1 MPFHNFNYSRLY
13 IQLRIFSKRTY
24 AAHPTAQPP
33 ARPAE
38 NAGKFHYFAPM
49 NASHKSFLKKLH
61 LYHPLQT
68 AYRLALSS
76 LTLCYY
82 RLQYAKYKGSGFICN
97 FCGAAYKKF
106 VPEYPT
112 PDIAPAIN
120 DNHVIAG
127 YGENVFCPH
136 CGSKNRERLI
146 KAVIQAYLPTQNKKI
161 LHFSPEKNLYRFLKE
176 TAATTSTADITPG
189 FYRHID
195 AGITY
200 ADATRL
206 PFADAT
212 ADIVI
217 ANHILEHI
225 PDDWKAI
232 KEIFRVLTPGGVAIL
247 QVPYSP
253 TIPHTLEDPA
263 IDDPQQQA
271 KLFGQK
277 DHVRIY
283 ALNDYIRRLSSVGF
297 QVRQLTPP
305 DLTAFRIHA
314 IQPEEIVFLG
324 YKSSIFPSP

>member
-1 MPFHNFNYSRLY
+1 MNPRL
-13 IQLRIFSKRTY
+13 
-24 AAHPTAQPP
+24 
-33 ARPAE
+33 
-38 NAGKFHYFAPM
+38 
-49 NASHKSFLKKLH
+49 KSLLEKGH

-68 AYRLALSS
+68 SYRLALSF
-76 LTLCYY
+76 LTLRYH
-82 RLQYAKYKGSGFICN
+82 RLQYAKYRGSGFVCN
-97 FCGAAYKKF
+97 FCGAAYTKF

-127 YGENVFCPH
+127 YGENVYCPH

-146 KAVIQAYLPTQNKKI
+146 KAVLQTHVETRNKKI

-176 TAATTSTADITPG
+176 TAAAAAATAEVSAATAAPATATVTTADITPG

-195 AGITY
+195 TGITY

-225 PDDWKAI
+225 PDDLKAI
-232 KEIFRVLTPGGVAIL
+232 KEIFRVLTPRGVAIL

-271 KLFGQK
+271 KRFGQK

-283 ALNDYIRRLSSVGF
+283 ALNDYIRRLESAGF
-297 QVRQLTPP
+297 QVRLLTPP
-305 DLTAFRIHA
+305 DLNAFRIHA

-324 YKSSIFPSP
+324 YKNRILPSA

>member
-1 MPFHNFNYSRLY
+1 
-13 IQLRIFSKRTY
+13 
-24 AAHPTAQPP
+24 
-33 ARPAE
+33 
-38 NAGKFHYFAPM
+38 M
-49 NASHKSFLKKLH
+49 NHALKSFLKKIK

-68 AYRLALSS
+68 TYRLALSYV
-76 LTLCYY
+76 TLRYH

-106 VPEYPT
+106 VPEYPNR
-112 PDIAPAIN
+112 DIAAAIN

-127 YGENVFCPH
+127 YGENVYCPN

-146 KAVIQAYLPTQNKKI
+146 KSVIATHLDIKGKKI

-176 TAATTSTADITPG
+176 AAAPATPANGTAAAAPTTITTVDITPG
-189 FYRHID
+189 FYRYID
-195 AGITY
+195 ANIIY

-225 PDDWKAI
+225 PEDLEAL

-253 TIPHTLEDPA
+253 TIPFTFEDPA
-263 IDDPQQQA
+263 INDPQQQA
-271 KLFGQK
+271 KRFGQK

-283 ALNDYIRRLSSVGF
+283 ALDDYIRRLESAGF
-297 QVRQLTPP
+297 QVHQLTPA
-305 DLTAFRIHA
+305 DLSPFRIHA
-314 IQPEEIVFLG
+314 IQPDEIVFLG
-324 YKSSIFPSP
+324 YKNRIFHSR